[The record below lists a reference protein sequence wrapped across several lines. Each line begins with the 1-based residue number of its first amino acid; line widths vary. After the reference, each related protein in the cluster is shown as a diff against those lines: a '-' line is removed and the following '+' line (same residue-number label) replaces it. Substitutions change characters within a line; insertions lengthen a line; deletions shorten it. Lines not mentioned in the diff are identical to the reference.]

1 MAAIYRAALI
11 GCGRVGTGM
20 DDEVWDRKVKDES
33 WRVRPCT
40 HAGNYV
46 LHPRTELVAGA
57 DTSRRRA
64 ERFGEKWGVD
74 NLYTDYKEM
83 LREETLDI
91 VSLAT
96 PCSLHH
102 PMTIAAARAGV
113 KAIFCEKPL
122 ASSLAEADEM
132 IRVCKENHVKLVVNH
147 TFRFHP
153 DMPKAKA
160 LIEGGAI
167 GELKTIACYFNH
179 WLVHM
184 GTHLFD
190 LLGYFAGEPDCVSGY
205 LQGDPAIDA
214 DGVGY
219 VRFKNGICSLIDGR
233 LKRSPGFLD
242 LMGTEG
248 MIRFGNDP
256 NYTFELWVP
265 PEKASHTARHSLEQ
279 RIFPGVPDEEEANGP
294 ARGRFVCP
302 MAINDIIACLDEDRD
317 SISSGRHARQA
328 MEIYMGMYRSH
339 QLGGCIVK
347 LPNEDRSLCRPEAI
361 PPWVLEAENAF

>member
-1 MAAIYRAALI
+1 MVTLYRAALI

-20 DDEVWDRKVKDES
+20 DDEVWDHIVKDES
-33 WRVRPCT
+33 WRARPCT

-57 DTSRRRA
+57 DTSQRRV
-64 ERFGEKWGVD
+64 ERFGEKWGVES
-74 NLYTDYKEM
+74 LYTDYTEM
-83 LREETLDI
+83 LREQSLDI

-102 PMTIAAARAGV
+102 PMTVAAARAGV

-132 IRVCKENHVKLVVNH
+132 IRVCDENHVKLVVNH
-147 TFRFHP
+147 TFHFHP
-153 DMPKAKA
+153 NLPKARM
-160 LIEGGAI
+160 LIEGGVI

-190 LLGYFAGEPDCVSGY
+190 LLGYFAGEPVSVSGH
-205 LQGDPAIDA
+205 LAGAPAADA

-219 VRFKNGICSLIDGR
+219 VRFENGIYALVDGR

-256 NYTFELWVP
+256 SYTFELWVP
-265 PEKASHTARHSLEQ
+265 PEKASRTARFSLEQ
-279 RIFPGVPDEEEANGP
+279 RAFPGVPDKEEANGP
-294 ARGRFVCP
+294 ARGRFVCRT
-302 MAINDIIACLDEDRD
+302 AIDDIVACLDEDRE
-317 SISSGRHARQA
+317 SISSGRDARRA
-328 MEIYMGMYRSH
+328 MEIYTGMYHSH
-339 QLGGCIVK
+339 QLGGCAVE
-347 LPNEDRSLCRPEAI
+347 LPNQDRSLYRPEAI
-361 PPWVLEAENAF
+361 PPWVLEAEKAF